1 MTELD
6 TIRVLLVE
14 DDEDDCFLVKEL
26 LQDIKSRVHKLDWA
40 NNYASALG
48 IMPANKHD
56 VCLVDYRLGAHNGVD
71 LLKAAVAKGCT
82 APIII
87 LTGMGEAEVDIAA
100 MKAGA
105 ADYLVKGRIDSNQ
118 LERSI
123 RYAVERNRAAARAA
137 FEHARLAAFGSQIG
151 LALMQS
157 APLPIILDG
166 CARAMVQFL
175 NAALAQVW
183 IYDSAQRVLEPR
195 ACAGPVAETV
205 ASHLDIPA
213 PVLNVDDLAAGKPV
227 LIKSFELPNQL
238 SNQAWACHQKLAS
251 FAAVPLLLEG
261 RLIGLLSLYSREPSA
276 DTVLQEMN
284 SVANGVALCIQRKQ
298 AEDALD
304 ASEGRYRSV
313 VANIKE
319 VIFQMNEFGYW
330 TFLNPAWAAI
340 TGFTVKDTLGTF
352 YLDYIHHDDR
362 EQGRYI
368 FLQLIG
374 RRMDFCRYETRL
386 LTKDGKVR
394 WVELYMQLTLD
405 NDGTVLGASGSLNDI
420 TERKEAEEQ
429 AQKLAAFPRVN
440 PNPVL
445 EFNADGALSYA
456 NDAALEL
463 ARSLGKEQILDI
475 LPPNLPGIVRG
486 CLAEGAKRL
495 REEVSLNG
503 HTLTWSFF
511 PVSAGRVV
519 HCYGA
524 DITEMLNLEAQFR
537 HAQKLESVGQMAA
550 GIAHD
555 FNNILTVIQG
565 YADCLQARHVGDKAL
580 GDPLKRIAEA
590 SRRAAGLTRQLLMFS
605 RKQAIQA
612 HPLELNSV
620 LRNLAN
626 MLTRLLGEDIAVE
639 THYAP
644 SLPQIQADTGMLE
657 QVVMNLAVN
666 ARDAMPKGGRLI
678 VTTQLVDVDAEYV
691 HHRAEARTGR
701 FVCLSV
707 QDTGCGIDSKTLTR
721 IFEPFFSTKEVGRG
735 TGLGLSTVYGI
746 VKQHQGWVE
755 VSSEVGVGTTF
766 KTFFPAAS
774 AASELA
780 AIVNDSSPVRGG
792 HETILHVEDEPVL
805 RQLVRDVLSQY
816 KYQIL
821 EAGSGVEA
829 LKVWDEC
836 DGRVDL
842 LLTDMVMPE
851 GMTGRELA
859 QQLRK
864 RKPDLRV
871 IYTSGYTLKT
881 FGKDQSESDTV
892 WLEKPYQPSQLARN
906 IRECL
911 DAPARQTRATG
922 EPTAHSTPI
931 EDSPSEG
938 DACSESPAPAVASA
952 P

>member
-1 MTELD
+1 MIELE

-14 DDEDDCFLVKEL
+14 DDEEDCFLVKEL
-26 LQDIKSRVHKLDWA
+26 LRDIKSRVHKLDWA
-40 NNYASALG
+40 NNYASGLSTMA
-48 IMPANKHD
+48 ASKHD
-56 VCLVDYRLGAHNGVD
+56 VCLVDYCLGAQNGVD
-71 LLKAAVAKGCT
+71 LLKAAQAKGCT
-82 APIII
+82 APVII
-87 LTGMGEAEVDIAA
+87 LTGIGQPEVDHAA

-105 ADYLVKGRIDSNQ
+105 ADYLIKGQIDSNQ

-123 RYAVERNRAAARAA
+123 RYAVERNRATARAA
-137 FEHARLAAFGSQIG
+137 FEHARLAAFGTQIG
-151 LALMQS
+151 LALVRR
-157 APLPIILDG
+157 APLPTILEG
-166 CARAMVQFL
+166 CAQAMVQYL

-183 IYDSAQRVLEPR
+183 IYDPTQRVLEPL
-195 ACAGPVAETV
+195 AFAGPVV
-205 ASHLDIPA
+205 DKLGSHLDIPLPA
-213 PVLNVDDLAAGKPV
+213 LETEELAAGKPV
-227 LIKSFELPNQL
+227 LIKAFGTAQQL
-238 SNQAWACHQKLAS
+238 SNQTWARGLGLVS
-251 FAAVPLLLEG
+251 FAALPLLLED
-261 RLIGLLSLYSREPSA
+261 RLVGLLSLYSREPLTE
-276 DTVLQEMN
+276 TVLQEMN
-284 SVANGVALCIQRKQ
+284 SVANGIALCIQRKQ
-298 AEDALD
+298 AEEALD

-313 VANIKE
+313 VSNIKE
-319 VIFQMNEFGYW
+319 VIFQMNEFGHW

-340 TGFTVKDTLGTF
+340 TGFSVKDTLGTF

-374 RRMDFCRYETRL
+374 RTIDYCRYETRL

-405 NDGTVLGASGSLNDI
+405 NDGTVMGASGSLNDV
-420 TERKEAEEQ
+420 TERKHAEEQ

-445 EFNADGALSYA
+445 EFNASGSLSYA

-463 ARSLGKEQILDI
+463 ARSLGKDQILDI
-475 LPPNLPGIVRG
+475 LPADVQAIVRD
-486 CLAEGAKRL
+486 CLAGGSKRL
-495 REEVSLNG
+495 REEVCLDG

-524 DITEMLNLEAQFR
+524 DITEVLNLEAQFR

-565 YADCLQARHVGDKAL
+565 YADCLQARYAEEKSLA
-580 GDPLKRIAEA
+580 DPLKRISEA
-590 SRRAAGLTRQLLMFS
+590 SKRAAGLTRQLLMFS

-612 HPLELNSV
+612 RLLDLNAV

-626 MLTRLLGEDIAVE
+626 MITRLLGEDIAVE

-644 SLPQIQADTGMLE
+644 DLPQIQADTGMLE
-657 QVVMNLAVN
+657 QIVMNLAVN
-666 ARDAMPKGGRLI
+666 ARDAMTKGGRLI
-678 VTTQLVDVDAEYV
+678 VTTQLVDIDAEYV
-691 HHRAEARTGR
+691 HHRAEARPGR

-707 QDTGCGIDSKTLTR
+707 QDTGCGMDRKTLSR

-755 VSSEVGVGTTF
+755 VSSEIGVGTTF
-766 KTFFPAAS
+766 RVLLPAAMG
-774 AASELA
+774 AGEQAPEVKDA
-780 AIVNDSSPVRGG
+780 TPVRGG

-816 KYQIL
+816 HYSIL

-829 LKVWDEC
+829 LKVWDDN

-842 LLTDMVMPE
+842 LLTDMVLPE
-851 GMTGRELA
+851 GMTGRDLA
-859 QQLRK
+859 HQLRK

-881 FGKDQSESDTV
+881 FGKEQGEGDTA
-892 WLEKPYQPSQLARN
+892 WLEKPYQPTQLARN
-906 IRECL
+906 VRECL
-911 DAPARQTRATG
+911 DAARSQTP
-922 EPTAHSTPI
+922 PTAAA
-931 EDSPSEG
+931 E
-938 DACSESPAPAVASA
+938 PAVATGTASPEVATCEPAVSA
-952 P
+952 A

>member
-1 MTELD
+1 MTELE

-14 DDEDDCFLVKEL
+14 DDEEDCFLVKDL
-26 LQDIKSRVHKLDWA
+26 LKDIKNRVHKLDWA
-40 NNYASALG
+40 NDYASALKT
-48 IMPANKHD
+48 MAANAHD
-56 VCLVDYRLGAHNGVD
+56 VCLVDFQLGAHNGVE
-71 LLKAAVAKGCT
+71 LLKAAQARGYT

-87 LTGMGEAEVDIAA
+87 LTGMGQPEVDHAA

-105 ADYLVKGRIDSNQ
+105 ADYLIKGQIDSNQ

-123 RYAVERNRAAARAA
+123 RYAVERHRAAARAA

-151 LALMQS
+151 LALMQR
-157 APLPIILDG
+157 AKLPAILEG
-166 CARAMVQFL
+166 CAQAMVKYL

-183 IYDSAQRVLEPR
+183 IYDSAQGVLEPR
-195 ACAGPVAETV
+195 AHAGPVFDKIGSSV
-205 ASHLDIPA
+205 DIPV
-213 PVLNVDDLAAGKPV
+213 PVLNMEELVAGKPV
-227 LIKSFELPNQL
+227 LVAVPGPDQTLT
-238 SNQAWACHQKLAS
+238 NQAWARGQGLTA
-251 FAAVPLLLEG
+251 FAALPMLLED
-261 RLIGLLSLYSREPSA
+261 RLIGLLSLYSREPLTE
-276 DTVLQEMN
+276 TVLQELN
-284 SVANGVALCIQRKQ
+284 SVANGIALCIQRKQ

-330 TFLNPAWAAI
+330 TFLNPAWTVI
-340 TGFTVKDTLGTF
+340 TGFAVKDTLDTF
-352 YLDYIHHDDR
+352 FLDYVHHDDR
-362 EQGRYI
+362 EHGRYI

-374 RRMDFCRYETRL
+374 RSMDYCRYETRF

-405 NDGTVLGASGSLNDI
+405 NNGAVLGASGSLNDI
-420 TERKEAEEQ
+420 TDRKHAQEQ

-463 ARSLGKEQILDI
+463 ARSLNKDQILDV
-475 LPPNLPGIVRG
+475 LPAGVQAIVRG
-486 CLAEGAKRL
+486 CLADGTKRL
-495 REEVSLNG
+495 REEVCLAG
-503 HTLTWSFF
+503 RTLTWSFF
-511 PVSAGRVV
+511 PVPNGRVV

-537 HAQKLESVGQMAA
+537 HSQKLESVGQMAA

-565 YADCLQARHVGDKAL
+565 YADCLQARHAADKSL
-580 GDPLKRIAEA
+580 SDPLKRISEA

-612 HPLELNSV
+612 RPLELNAV

-626 MLTRLLGEDIAVE
+626 MITRLLGEDIAVE
-639 THYAP
+639 THYADK
-644 SLPQIQADTGMLE
+644 LPLIQADTGMLE
-657 QVVMNLAVN
+657 QIVMNLAVN
-666 ARDAMPKGGRLI
+666 ARDAMSKGGRLI
-678 VTTQLVDVDAEYV
+678 ITTQMVEVNAEYV
-691 HHRAEARTGR
+691 HHQAEARLGR

-707 QDTGCGIDSKTLTR
+707 QDTGCGMDNKTLGR
-721 IFEPFFSTKEVGRG
+721 IFEPFFSTKEVGHG

-755 VSSEVGVGTTF
+755 VSSQVGVGTTF
-766 KTFFPAAS
+766 RILLPAAES
-774 AASELA
+774 SGVLA
-780 AIVNDSSPVRGG
+780 PEVRDVTPVQGG
-792 HETILHVEDEPVL
+792 HETVLHVEDEPIL

-816 KYQIL
+816 QYNVL

-829 LKVWDEC
+829 LKVWDEH

-881 FGKDQSESDTV
+881 FGKEKGDSDTV
-892 WLEKPYQPSQLARN
+892 WLEKPYQPSQLARQV
-906 IRECL
+906 RECL
-911 DAPARQTRATG
+911 DAEPSRARVQCNQ
-922 EPTAHSTPI
+922 P
-931 EDSPSEG
+931 
-938 DACSESPAPAVASA
+938 DACPAETAVGSNE
-952 P
+952 PVVSTS

>member
-1 MTELD
+1 MIELE

-26 LQDIKSRVHKLDWA
+26 LREIKGREYAMDWA
-40 NNYASALG
+40 RNYDQGLSLMSG
-48 IMPANKHD
+48 NKHD
-56 VCLVDYRLGAHNGVD
+56 VCLVDYRLGAQNGVD
-71 LLKAAVAKGCT
+71 LLKAAQAMGCT
-82 APIII
+82 APVII
-87 LTGMGEAEVDIAA
+87 LTGMGQAEVDLAA
-100 MKAGA
+100 MRAGA
-105 ADYLVKGRIDSNQ
+105 SDYLIKGRIDSNQ

-151 LALMQS
+151 LALMQR
-157 APLPIILDG
+157 AALPEILDR
-166 CARAMVQFL
+166 CARAMVQYL

-183 IYDSAQRVLEPR
+183 IYDAAQKVLEPR
-195 ACAGPVAETV
+195 ASAGPVFDKV
-205 ASHLDIPA
+205 KSPHNL
-213 PVLNVDDLAAGKPV
+213 PVPLMNLEDLAAGRPV
-227 LIKSFELPNQL
+227 LVRSLADGGQL
-238 SNQAWACHQKLAS
+238 STQAWACQQQLTA
-251 FAAVPLLLEG
+251 FAALPLLLED
-261 RLIGLLSLYSREPSA
+261 RLVGMLSLYSREPLTE
-276 DTVLQEMN
+276 TVLQEMN
-284 SVANGVALCIQRKQ
+284 SVANGIALCIQRKQ
-298 AEDALD
+298 AEEALD

-330 TFLNPAWAAI
+330 TFLNPAWATI
-340 TGFTVKDTLGTF
+340 TGFAIKDALGTF
-352 YLDYIHHDDR
+352 YLDYLHHDDR

-368 FLQLIG
+368 FLQLIS
-374 RRMDFCRYETRL
+374 RKIDFCRYETRL

-405 NDGTVLGASGSLNDI
+405 NDGMVLGASGSINDI
-420 TERKEAEEQ
+420 TERREAEEQ

-445 EFNADGALSYA
+445 EFSAEGALSYA
-456 NDAALEL
+456 NGAALEL
-463 ARSLGKEQILDI
+463 ARSLGREQVQDI
-475 LPPNLPGIVRG
+475 LPADVTGIVRT
-486 CLAEGAKRL
+486 CLAEGSKRL
-495 REEVSLNG
+495 REEVCLNG

-565 YADCLQARHVGDKAL
+565 YADCLQSQYADDKSLAT
-580 GDPLKRIAEA
+580 PLKRISEA
-590 SRRAAGLTRQLLMFS
+590 SRRAAALTRQLLMFS

-612 HPLELNSV
+612 RSLDLNCV
-620 LRNLAN
+620 LQNLSN
-626 MLTRLLGEDIAVE
+626 MLTRLLGEDIVVE
-639 THYAP
+639 NHYA
-644 SLPQIQADTGMLE
+644 SGLPQIQADTGMLE

-666 ARDAMPKGGRLI
+666 ARDAMPTGGKLV
-678 VTTQLVDVDAEYV
+678 VTTETVQVDEDYA
-691 HHRAEARTGR
+691 HHRAEARPGR

-707 QDTGCGIDSKTLTR
+707 QDTGCGMDEKTLGR

-755 VSSEVGVGTTF
+755 VASTVGVGTTF
-766 KTFFPAAS
+766 KVFFPAAG
-774 AASELA
+774 APQDPVTEEKDLR
-780 AIVNDSSPVRGG
+780 PVRGG
-792 HETILHVEDEPVL
+792 PETILHVEDEPAL
-805 RQLVRDVLSQY
+805 RQLVRDILSQY
-816 KYQIL
+816 QYRII
-821 EAGSGVEA
+821 EASSGVEA
-829 LKVWDEC
+829 LKVWDEH

-851 GMTGRELA
+851 GLTGRELA

-881 FGKDQSESDTV
+881 FGNEQSESDTV
-892 WLEKPYQPSQLARN
+892 WLEKPYQPSQLART

-911 DAPARQTRATG
+911 EAPPAGYHER
-922 EPTAHSTPI
+922 
-931 EDSPSEG
+931 
-938 DACSESPAPAVASA
+938 PAPSAQSVVADPSLVASA
-952 P
+952 RGAPLEAAV

>member
-1 MTELD
+1 MIELE
-6 TIRVLLVE
+6 TTRVLLVE
-14 DDEDDCFLVKEL
+14 DDEEDCFLVKEL

-40 NNYASALG
+40 NNYTSGLS
-48 IMPANKHD
+48 IMATNKHD
-56 VCLVDYRLGAHNGVD
+56 VCLVDYRLGAHNGVE
-71 LLKAAVAKGCT
+71 LLKAAQAKGCLS
-82 APIII
+82 PVII
-87 LTGMGEAEVDIAA
+87 LTGMGQPEVDLAA

-105 ADYLVKGRIDSNQ
+105 ADYLIKGKLDANQ

-137 FEHARLAAFGSQIG
+137 FEHARLAAFGSQVG
-151 LALMQS
+151 LALTQR
-157 APLPIILDG
+157 AALPDILTG
-166 CARAMVQFL
+166 CAEAMVKYL

-183 IYDSAQRVLEPR
+183 IYDSVQRVLEPR
-195 ACAGPVAETV
+195 AHAGPVMDKVE
-205 ASHLDIPA
+205 SPLDIPM
-213 PVLNVDDLAAGKPV
+213 PTFNPDDLAASNPI
-227 LIKSFELPNQL
+227 LIKSFGSAQAT
-238 SNQAWACHQKLAS
+238 SNESWASSRGLVS
-251 FAAVPLLLEG
+251 FAALPLLLED
-261 RLIGLLSLYSREPSA
+261 RLIGLLSLYSREPLTE
-276 DTVLQEMN
+276 TVLQEMG

-298 AEDALD
+298 AEEALD

-319 VIFQMNEFGYW
+319 VIFQLNEFGHW
-330 TFLNPAWAAI
+330 TFLNPAWMAI
-340 TGFTVKDTLGTF
+340 TGFTIRDTFGTF
-352 YLDYIHHDDR
+352 FLDYIHHDDR

-374 RRMDFCRYETRL
+374 RNMEFCRYETRL

-394 WVELYMQLTLD
+394 WVELYMQLTVD
-405 NDGTVLGASGSLNDI
+405 SDGTVLGASGSLNDI
-420 TERKEAEEQ
+420 TERKHAEEQ

-445 EFNADGALSYA
+445 EFNVSGELSYA

-475 LPPNLPGIVRG
+475 LPANVETIVRR
-486 CLAEGAKRL
+486 CLADGVKRL
-495 REEVSLNG
+495 REEVCQGG

-511 PVSAGRVV
+511 PVSDGRVV
-519 HCYGA
+519 HCYGS

-565 YADCLQARHVGDKAL
+565 YADCLQMRCGADKSL
-580 GDPLKRIAEA
+580 GDPLKRISEA

-612 HPLELNSV
+612 RPLDLNSV

-626 MLTRLLGEDIAVE
+626 MITRLLGETIKVE
-639 THYAP
+639 SHYAA

-678 VTTQLVDVDAEYV
+678 VTTQLVEVDAEYV
-691 HHRAEARTGR
+691 HHRAEARPGR

-707 QDTGCGIDSKTLTR
+707 QDTGCGMERETLAR

-755 VSSEVGVGTTF
+755 VTSEVGVGTAF
-766 KTFFPAAS
+766 RILFPAAGTS
-774 AASELA
+774 GELGDEVKETA
-780 AIVNDSSPVRGG
+780 PVRGG
-792 HETILHVEDEPVL
+792 RETILHVEDEPGL
-805 RQLVRDVLSQY
+805 RQLVRDILSQY
-816 KYQIL
+816 NYHIL

-829 LKVWDEC
+829 LRVWDEH

-859 QQLRK
+859 HQLRK
-864 RKPDLRV
+864 RKPNLRV
-871 IYTSGYTLKT
+871 IFTSGYTLKT
-881 FGKDQSESDTV
+881 FGKEPGDSDTV
-892 WLEKPYQPSQLARN
+892 WLEKPYQPTQLARSV
-906 IRECL
+906 RECL
-911 DAPARQTRATG
+911 DAGPSKISGPETQPAL
-922 EPTAHSTPI
+922 
-931 EDSPSEG
+931 SPR
-938 DACSESPAPAVASA
+938 SPEIAVPAEAVPA
-952 P
+952 

>member
-1 MTELD
+1 
-6 TIRVLLVE
+6 
-14 DDEDDCFLVKEL
+14 
-26 LQDIKSRVHKLDWA
+26 
-40 NNYASALG
+40 
-48 IMPANKHD
+48 
-56 VCLVDYRLGAHNGVD
+56 
-71 LLKAAVAKGCT
+71 VA
-82 APIII
+82 
-87 LTGMGEAEVDIAA
+87 
-100 MKAGA
+100 
-105 ADYLVKGRIDSNQ
+105 
-118 LERSI
+118 
-123 RYAVERNRAAARAA
+123 
-137 FEHARLAAFGSQIG
+137 F
-151 LALMQS
+151 
-157 APLPIILDG
+157 
-166 CARAMVQFL
+166 
-175 NAALAQVW
+175 AAL
-183 IYDSAQRVLEPR
+183 
-195 ACAGPVAETV
+195 
-205 ASHLDIPA
+205 
-213 PVLNVDDLAAGKPV
+213 
-227 LIKSFELPNQL
+227 
-238 SNQAWACHQKLAS
+238 
-251 FAAVPLLLEG
+251 PLLLED
-261 RLIGLLSLYSREPSA
+261 RLIGLLSLYSREPLT
-276 DTVLQEMN
+276 DTVLQELN
-284 SVANGVALCIQRKQ
+284 SVANGITLCIQRKQ
-298 AEDALD
+298 AEEALD

-330 TFLNPAWAAI
+330 TFLNPAWTAI
-340 TGFTVKDTLGTF
+340 TGFAVKDSLDTF
-352 YLDYIHHDDR
+352 FLDYIHHDDR
-362 EQGRYI
+362 EHGRYI
-368 FLQLIG
+368 FLQLIA
-374 RRMDFCRYETRL
+374 RAMDYCRYETRL

-394 WVELYMQLTLD
+394 WVELYMQLTLE
-405 NDGTVLGASGSLNDI
+405 NNGAVLGASGSLNDV
-420 TERKEAEEQ
+420 TERKLAEEQ

-463 ARSLGKEQILDI
+463 SRSLGKAQILEI
-475 LPPNLPGIVRG
+475 LPGDVQAIVRG

-495 REEVSLNG
+495 REEVCLDG

-511 PVSAGRVV
+511 PVSTGRVV

-537 HAQKLESVGQMAA
+537 HSQKLESVGQMAA

-565 YADCLQARHVGDKAL
+565 YADCLYARYSADKSV

-612 HPLELNSV
+612 HPLDLNAV

-626 MLTRLLGEDIAVE
+626 MITRLLGEDIAVE
-639 THYAP
+639 TRYANH
-644 SLPQIQADTGMLE
+644 LPQIQADTGMLE

-666 ARDAMPKGGRLI
+666 ARDAMSKGGRLI
-678 VTTQLVDVDAEYV
+678 ISTQAVEVDAEYV
-691 HHRAEARTGR
+691 HHRAEARVGR

-707 QDTGCGIDSKTLTR
+707 EDTGCGMDSKTLVR
-721 IFEPFFSTKEVGRG
+721 IFEPFFSTKEVGHG

-766 KTFFPAAS
+766 RVLLP
-774 AASELA
+774 ASESAKVLA
-780 AIVNDSSPVRGG
+780 PEVRDVTPVQGG
-792 HETILHVEDEPVL
+792 PETVLHVEDEPAL
-805 RQLVRDVLSQY
+805 RQLVRDILSQY
-816 KYQIL
+816 HYKIL

-829 LKVWDEC
+829 LKVWDEN

-881 FGKDQSESDTV
+881 FGQERTDSDTV
-892 WLEKPYQPSQLARN
+892 WLEKPYQPSQLARQV
-906 IRECL
+906 RQCL
-911 DAPARQTRATG
+911 DAEARPVRAC
-922 EPTAHSTPI
+922 A
-931 EDSPSEG
+931 
-938 DACSESPAPAVASA
+938 SPASRPTPADAPANEPVVAA
-952 P
+952 C